1 MVDHS
6 TMQMLLAAQNAG
18 SGQAGIYSLLAPAAV
33 AGIFFLG
40 VIILI
45 GIIGGILDHF
55 TEKPDQYIPIWDEFP
70 KDKEEEKR
78 SNKNDVR

>member
-6 TMQMLLAAQNAG
+6 TIQMLYAAQNAG
-18 SGQAGIYSLLAPAAV
+18 NGQAGVYSLLAPAAL
-33 AGIFFLG
+33 AGVFFIG

-55 TEKPDQYIPIWDEFP
+55 TETPDQHIPIWEEFT
-70 KDKEEEKR
+70 KEEEKR
-78 SNKNDVR
+78 SNKK

>member
-33 AGIFFLG
+33 AGMFCIG

-55 TEKPDQYIPIWDEFP
+55 TEKPDQNVPIWEEFP
-70 KDKEEEKR
+70 KGEEKR
-78 SNKNDVR
+78 SNKK